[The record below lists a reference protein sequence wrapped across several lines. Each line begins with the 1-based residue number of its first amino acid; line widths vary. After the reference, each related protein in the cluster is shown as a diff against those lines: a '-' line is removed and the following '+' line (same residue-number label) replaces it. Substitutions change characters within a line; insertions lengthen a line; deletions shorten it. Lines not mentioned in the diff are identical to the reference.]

1 MRWDTGTPTFLS
13 VKSNKLLVM
22 DVSIFFSFLLLTGEV
37 SRCVL

>member
-1 MRWDTGTPTFLS
+1 MRWDTGTPIFLS

-22 DVSIFFSFLLLTGEV
+22 DVSIFFFLLLTGEV